1 MPPVPVAGWHAITE
15 GGMSLLKGISQSKG
29 TRREWRERRERRVRN
44 EALFA
49 TLLSAALSGK
59 FPGSESNVNSNLN
72 DGVAR

>member
-1 MPPVPVAGWHAITE
+1 MPLP
-15 GGMSLLKGISQSKG
+15 KGISLPKE
-29 TRREWRERRERRVRN
+29 TRRERRVRN

>member
-1 MPPVPVAGWHAITE
+1 M
-15 GGMSLLKGISQSKG
+15 
-29 TRREWRERRERRVRN
+29 RR
-44 EALFA
+44 FA

>member
-1 MPPVPVAGWHAITE
+1 MA
-15 GGMSLLKGISQSKG
+15 LLKGTSLPKE
-29 TRREWRERRERRVRN
+29 TRREWRERRVRN

-49 TLLSAALSGK
+49 TLLSAALSDK

>member
-1 MPPVPVAGWHAITE
+1 LRRADALP
-15 GGMSLLKGISQSKG
+15 KG
-29 TRREWRERRERRVRN
+29 TSLPKETWRERTVRN

-72 DGVAR
+72 DGVTR